1 MNSNYHIIECAT
13 EHLATIVAGLVK
25 EGIVFKAVEHGEGY
39 KIIMNGG
46 Y

>member
-1 MNSNYHIIECAT
+1 MNHSIECT
-13 EHLATIVAGLVK
+13 VEHLATIVSGLVK